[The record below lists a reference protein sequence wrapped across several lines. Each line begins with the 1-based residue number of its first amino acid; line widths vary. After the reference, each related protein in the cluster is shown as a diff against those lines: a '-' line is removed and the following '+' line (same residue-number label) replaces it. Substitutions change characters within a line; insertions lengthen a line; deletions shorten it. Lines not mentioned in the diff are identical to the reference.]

1 MVDPFPAWSRRLRAS
16 DPTACTEVFNAMHTP
31 LLRYALQ
38 QTREETAAYDVVQE
52 AFIKLWQVRETL
64 DPERSMK
71 ALLYCIVRNLS
82 LNDHRMKRHEP
93 IEQTALPVPDPAAA
107 STPEEVFDA
116 EVLGTHLRRWIDA
129 LPPRRREAFQ
139 LSRFEG
145 LSHQEIAQVMNLTPR
160 TVTNHI
166 MLALQHLRDRLHA
179 FQASGA

>member
-1 MVDPFPAWSRRLRAS
+1 MDPFPAWSQRLRAS
-16 DPTACTEVFNAMHTP
+16 DPTACTEVFEALHP
-31 LLRYALQ
+31 VLLRYALQ
-38 QTREETAAYDVVQE
+38 LTRDEAAAYDVVQE

-71 ALLYCIVRNLS
+71 ALLYRIVRNLS
-82 LNDHRMKRHEP
+82 LNYHRMKRHEAT
-93 IEQTALPVPDPAAA
+93 QQAALPDREVAQAP
-107 STPEEVFDA
+107 TPEETFDA
-116 EVLGTHLRRWIDA
+116 EVLGAHPRRWIDT

-145 LSHQEIAQVMNLTPR
+145 LSHDEIAQVMNLAPR

-166 MLALQHLRDRLHA
+166 MLALQHLRDRLHT